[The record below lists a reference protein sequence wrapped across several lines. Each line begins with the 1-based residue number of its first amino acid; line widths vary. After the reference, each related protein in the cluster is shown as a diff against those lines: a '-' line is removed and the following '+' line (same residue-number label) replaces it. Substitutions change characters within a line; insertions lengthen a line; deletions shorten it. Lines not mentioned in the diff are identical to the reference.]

1 MNSIKRKLEIE
12 KIRKLI
18 FEMINED
25 GLYPDPDTLRINQSY
40 RDAKGVESYK
50 SFVNKI
56 PESLKKQIN
65 DINNTMAS
73 YISTL
78 SQDIYK
84 KELEK
89 DNKFDKQISN
99 LATNFFGIDEQSADA
114 GMHPEYASFSK
125 TYISKIIN
133 NFKLEIKESNT
144 LGGGPR
150 KNIYFELTVP
160 GVIKGPPNKIKYVN
174 MLKKDIKAS
183 GFDNALEFYI
193 DSMQKSHKNV
203 FDRNCDTII
212 QAWEN
217 DETAAYL
224 KRELLGTSMDSSEAG
239 ISFYLDILSGGVLTG
254 TNMKSDLS
262 KIGESDG
269 VKMSE
274 KDIEGYMYALG
285 LEVADFWLTIF
296 KVFGG
301 VGVGVGSWEALKEL
315 IALRPLQALIR
326 FSNVVYLTVR
336 GIGSYIL
343 RYVLPMIL
351 LAIVIKTG
359 TNIFSEAGVFTKLIN
374 TYKSVI
380 QKVISSHFDKIKSMS
395 AEIIPE
401 IQSPY
406 TDYEVIYKKI
416 LSSLNTSNIVSEI
429 EKSLSEPDARKTE
442 DIPFSI
448 GAAIYYSPFGNI
460 MRIVGDA
467 LNRTT
472 ELDDFEK
479 EAIVK
484 EYEKISRTN
493 GDFLREMG
501 TNEIIAFLNS
511 QETLKY
517 FDFNEWYR
525 KSNEVKEGNM
535 FSQREAQFLND
546 VFLMSNIDVGQKA
559 GKGKAKFLDTIIG
572 LLPNGIETMVAMS
585 AMSAIVSMSV
595 DSDVGPSGL
604 ENIDKM
610 LKDIQFKATSLDA
623 SNMPS
628 DMPLNLLYN
637 IFESFDFSNDVPA
650 VKIKEDTYQEIAR
663 VKIKED
669 IYQETMQAWDIS
681 NINMENYSNPSE
693 NEDHLFPLV
702 IKKIAIG

>member
-1 MNSIKRKLEIE
+1 MSNLKRKMEME
-12 KIRKLI
+12 KIRQLI

-25 GLYPDPDTLRINQSY
+25 GLYPDPDTLYINNSY
-40 RDAKGVESYK
+40 RTAKGVESSK

-89 DNKFDKQISN
+89 DNKFDKQISDV
-99 LATNFFGIDEQSADA
+99 ATSFFGIDEQSADT
-114 GMHPEYASFSK
+114 GMHPKYASFSK
-125 TYISKIIN
+125 TYINKIIN

-160 GVIKGPPNKIKYVN
+160 GIIKGPPNKIKYVN
-174 MLKKDIKAS
+174 MLKKDIKTS

-217 DETAAYL
+217 DDTAAYL
-224 KRELLGTSMDSSEAG
+224 KRELLGKSMDSPGSS
-239 ISFYLDILSGGVLTG
+239 IFFYLDILSGGALTG
-254 TNMKSDLS
+254 INMKSDLS

-274 KDIEGYMYALG
+274 KDIEGLMHAFS
-285 LEVADFWLTIF
+285 LEFADFWLTIL

-301 VGVGVGSWEALKEL
+301 TGVVIGSWEALKEL
-315 IALRPLQALIR
+315 IALRPLKALIT
-326 FSNVVYLTVR
+326 FSNIVYQTVR

-343 RYVLPMIL
+343 RYVIPLIL
-351 LAIVIKTG
+351 LATVINSG
-359 TNIFSEAGVFTKLIN
+359 TNIFSEAGVFKKLIN

-380 QKVISSHFDKIKSMS
+380 QKVISSHFDKIKSIS
-395 AEIIPE
+395 ADIIPE

-406 TDYEVIYKKI
+406 TDYDVIYQKI

-429 EKSLSEPDARKTE
+429 EKSLSEPDSQ
-442 DIPFSI
+442 DMSDMSFSI
-448 GAAIYYSPFGNI
+448 GAAAYYSPLGI
-460 MRIVGDA
+460 ILRAVGGSF
-467 LNRTT
+467 NRMT
-472 ELDDFEK
+472 ELDDVEK
-479 EAIVK
+479 EAVIK
-484 EYEKISRTN
+484 EYEKVSRTN
-493 GDFLREMG
+493 GDFLRDMN
-501 TNEIIAFLNS
+501 TNEIIAFLKQ
-511 QETLKY
+511 QEALKG
-517 FDFNEWYR
+517 FDYNEWYR
-525 KSNEVKEGNM
+525 KSEEVKEGSM

-546 VFLMSNIDVGQKA
+546 VFLMSNVDVGQKA
-559 GKGKAKFLDTIIG
+559 GKGKARFLDTIIG
-572 LLPNGIETMVAMS
+572 LLPNAIESMVAMS

-610 LKDIQFKATSLDA
+610 LKDIQFNATNISA
-623 SNMPS
+623 SNIPS

-637 IFESFDFSNDVPA
+637 IFESFDFSKDVPA
-650 VKIKEDTYQEIAR
+650 